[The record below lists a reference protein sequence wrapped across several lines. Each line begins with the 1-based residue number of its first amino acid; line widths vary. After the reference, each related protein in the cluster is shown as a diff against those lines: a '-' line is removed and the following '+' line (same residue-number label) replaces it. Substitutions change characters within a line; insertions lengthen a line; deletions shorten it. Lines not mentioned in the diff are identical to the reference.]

1 MMSTTKQQK
10 IRIGLFVV
18 VAGVLLSIVLVAFAG
33 VHFWKSRTP
42 YYIEFEDT
50 VYGLEK
56 GADVHF
62 NGIRVGKVTDIAL
75 SPTDLSK
82 VRVKIEI
89 KDGTPIRQDA
99 KAILQ
104 FAGLTGLKVI
114 DLRGGSVMSPRL
126 AAGSLIPRGETALDK
141 LQTKAL
147 AMVDQSAEIMDKA
160 NQIASNAEQVVKNLD
175 EITDPKKLG
184 EIIDATRS
192 TSANLAQ
199 LSVSMRQIVDE
210 NRASLKSSVASI
222 ELAAKRMSEMIDGN
236 QVKAAV
242 SDLRQA
248 SRSMKEMARE
258 VRQRP
263 SRLLFSKPEPDRKL
277 P

>member
-1 MMSTTKQQK
+1 MTTTKQQK

-18 VAGVLLSIVLVAFAG
+18 VTGVLLSIALVTFAG
-33 VHFWKSRTP
+33 VHFWQERTP

-62 NGIRVGKVTDIAL
+62 NGIRVGKVTHIAL

-82 VRVKIEI
+82 VLVKIEL
-89 KDGTPIRQDA
+89 KEGTPIRQDT

-114 DLRGGSVMSPRL
+114 DLRGGAVTTPRL
-126 AAGSLIPRGETALDK
+126 AAGSKIPRGETAIDK

-147 AMVDQSAEIMDKA
+147 AMVDQSAEIMERA
-160 NQIASNAEQVVKNLD
+160 NQIAANAQDVIKNLD
-175 EITDPKKLG
+175 AITDPEKLG
-184 EIIDATRS
+184 SIIDATRS

-199 LSVSMRQIVDE
+199 LSASMKGIVDE
-210 NRASLKSSVASI
+210 NRASLKTSVASI
-222 ELAAKRMSEMIDGN
+222 ELAAKRMSELVDGN

>member
-1 MMSTTKQQK
+1 MTTTKQQK

-18 VAGVLLSIVLVAFAG
+18 VTGVLLTIVLGAFAG
-33 VHFWKSRTP
+33 VHFFKERTA

-56 GADVHF
+56 GAHVHF

-75 SPTDLSK
+75 SPTDLST
-82 VRVKIEI
+82 VRVKIEV
-89 KDGTPIRQDA
+89 KEGTPIRQDT

-114 DLRGGSVMSPRL
+114 DLRGGAVTTPRL
-126 AAGSLIPRGETALDK
+126 AAGSMIPRGETAIDK

-147 AMVDQSAEIMDKA
+147 AMVDQSAEIMERA
-160 NQIASNAEQVVKNLD
+160 NQIASNAQEVVKNLD
-175 EITDPKKLG
+175 EITDPQKLG
-184 EIIDATRS
+184 AIIDATRT
-192 TSANLAQ
+192 TSGNLAQ
-199 LSVSMRQIVDE
+199 LSASMKQIVDE
-210 NRASLKSSVASI
+210 NRASLKTSVASI
-222 ELAAKRMSEMIDGN
+222 ELAARRMSELVDGN

-263 SRLLFSKPEPDRKL
+263 SRLLFSQPQPDRKL

>member
-1 MMSTTKQQK
+1 MTTTKQQK
-10 IRIGLFVV
+10 VRIGLFVV
-18 VAGVLLSIVLVAFAG
+18 VTGVLLSIVLVAFAG
-33 VHFWKSRTP
+33 VHFWEERTR
-42 YYIEFEDT
+42 YYVEFEDT

-62 NGIRVGKVTDIAL
+62 NGIRVGKVIDIQL

-82 VRVKIEI
+82 VRIAIEVKE
-89 KDGTPIRQDA
+89 GTPVRQDT
-99 KAILQ
+99 KAIMQ

-114 DLRGGSVMSPRL
+114 DLRGASVTTPRL
-126 AAGSLIPRGETALDK
+126 AAGSMIPRGETPLDK

-147 AMVDQSAEIMDKA
+147 AMVDQSEEIMQRA
-160 NQIASNAEQVVKNLD
+160 NQIAANASEVVKNLD
-175 EITDPKKLG
+175 QITDPEKLG
-184 EIIDATRS
+184 AIIDSTRM
-192 TSANLAQ
+192 TSANLSQ
-199 LSVSMRQIVDE
+199 LSASMRQIVEE
-210 NRASLKSSVASI
+210 NRASLKTSVASI
-222 ELAAKRMSEMIDGN
+222 ELAAKRMSELVDGN

-258 VRQRP
+258 VRQKP

>member
-1 MMSTTKQQK
+1 MSTTKQQK

-18 VAGVLLSIVLVAFAG
+18 VAGVLFSIVLVAFAG
-33 VHFWKSRTP
+33 VHFWKSRTR
-42 YYIEFEDT
+42 YYIEFDDT

-62 NGIRVGKVTDIAL
+62 NGIRVGKVVEIGLA
-75 SPTDLSK
+75 PTDLSK
-82 VRVKIEI
+82 VRVAIEV
-89 KDGTPIRQDA
+89 KQGTPVRQDT

-114 DLRGGSVMSPRL
+114 DLRGGAVTSPRL
-126 AAGSLIPRGETALDK
+126 AANSMIPRGETMLDK

-147 AMVDQSAEIMDKA
+147 AMVDDSEEIMERAKQISA
-160 NQIASNAEQVVKNLD
+160 NAQKVVEHLD
-175 EITDPKKLG
+175 EITDPQKLG
-184 EIIDATRS
+184 SIIDATRT
-192 TSANLAQ
+192 TSANLAE
-199 LSVSMRQIVDE
+199 LSASMRQIVDE